1 MGFSGAGRLC
11 PAARANKSSLRPAT
25 INQRKD
31 TLCVSA
37 GFARAS
43 FDWENL
49 EGDIPGVAE
58 ITDSNVINPWGIA
71 LSPSGTIFVA
81 DNGAGVATAYFQ
93 NGTPAPNFSNP
104 LVITIPSSATN
115 SDGANPTG
123 TVWNTTAVFKVSNG
137 TNSLPAKLIFVS
149 EDGMISGWNPN
160 LNNTQAFQAVDNG
173 ASGAVYKGAT
183 LGVANSQNYLYV
195 TNFHSGH
202 VETYNGSF
210 ILQAGFPF
218 ADPNIPAGYAP
229 FGIRHLNG
237 QIFVTYAKINPSNPN
252 DDLAGAGFGFVD
264 VYNTKGQLL
273 RRLVSDGRLNAPW
286 GLEIVNGALWV
297 GNFGNGRINAY
308 DLNSGNFVGTPRDIF
323 GIPLEF
329 DGLWGL
335 LLANGKLF
343 FTAGI
348 ADEDHGMFGVI
359 F

>member
-1 MGFSGAGRLC
+1 MKTTLVSFTTALL
-11 PAARANKSSLRPAT
+11 AAA
-25 INQRKD
+25 

-58 ITDSNVINPWGIA
+58 ITDSNVINPWGITV
-71 LSPSGTIFVA
+71 SPSGTLFVA

-93 NGTPAPNFSNP
+93 DGTPAPSFGNP
-104 LVITIPSSATN
+104 LVITIPPSASNT
-115 SDGANPTG
+115 DGANPTG
-123 TVWNTTAVFKVSNG
+123 TVWNNTSVFKVSNG

-160 LNNTQAFQAVDNG
+160 LNNTQAFRAVDNG

-210 ILQAGFPF
+210 VLQAGFPF
-218 ADPNIPAGYAP
+218 TDPNLPADYSP

-237 QIFVTYAKINPSNPN
+237 RIFVTYAKINPSNPN

-264 VYNTKGQLL
+264 VFNTKGQFL
-273 RRLVSDGRLNAPW
+273 RRLVSQGRLNAPW

-297 GNFGNGRINAY
+297 GNFGDGKINVY
-308 DLNSGNFVGTPRDIF
+308 DPSTGSFAGTSRDGF
-323 GIPLEF
+323 GIPLHF
-329 DGLWGL
+329 GGL
-335 LLANGKLF
+335 
-343 FTAGI
+343 
-348 ADEDHGMFGVI
+348 V
-359 F
+359 

>member
-1 MGFSGAGRLC
+1 
-11 PAARANKSSLRPAT
+11 
-25 INQRKD
+25 
-31 TLCVSA
+31 
-37 GFARAS
+37 
-43 FDWENL
+43 
-49 EGDIPGVAE
+49 
-58 ITDSNVINPWGIA
+58 
-71 LSPSGTIFVA
+71 
-81 DNGAGVATAYFQ
+81 
-93 NGTPAPNFSNP
+93 
-104 LVITIPSSATN
+104 
-115 SDGANPTG
+115 
-123 TVWNTTAVFKVSNG
+123 
-137 TNSLPAKLIFVS
+137 
-149 EDGMISGWNPN
+149 MISGWNPN

-183 LGVANSQNYLYV
+183 VGVANSQNYLYV

-210 ILQAGFPF
+210 VLQAGFPF

-237 QIFVTYAKINPSNPN
+237 RIFVTYAKRNPSNPN

-264 VYNTKGQLL
+264 VFNTNGQLL

-286 GLEIVNGALWV
+286 GLEIVNGQLWV
-297 GNFGNGRINAY
+297 GNFGDGKINVY
-308 DLNSGNFVGTPRDIF
+308 DPSTGSFAGTPRDVF
-323 GIPLEF
+323 GIPLDF

-335 LLANGKLF
+335 LLANGGLY

>member
-1 MGFSGAGRLC
+1 MKTTLVSFKTALLT
-11 PAARANKSSLRPAT
+11 AA
-25 INQRKD
+25 

-93 NGTPAPNFSNP
+93 NGTPAP
-104 LVITIPSSATN
+104 
-115 SDGANPTG
+115 
-123 TVWNTTAVFKVSNG
+123 KVSNG

-183 LGVANSQNYLYV
+183 VGVANSQNYLYV
-195 TNFHSGH
+195 TNFHSGQ

-210 ILQAGFPF
+210 ALQAGFPF
-218 ADPNIPAGYAP
+218 TDPNLPAGYAP
-229 FGIRHLNG
+229 FGIRNFGG

-252 DDLAGAGFGFVD
+252 DDLAGA
-264 VYNTKGQLL
+264 
-273 RRLVSDGRLNAPW
+273 
-286 GLEIVNGALWV
+286 
-297 GNFGNGRINAY
+297 
-308 DLNSGNFVGTPRDIF
+308 
-323 GIPLEF
+323 
-329 DGLWGL
+329 
-335 LLANGKLF
+335 
-343 FTAGI
+343 
-348 ADEDHGMFGVI
+348 
-359 F
+359 

>member
-1 MGFSGAGRLC
+1 MKTTLVSFKTALLT
-11 PAARANKSSLRPAT
+11 AA
-25 INQRKD
+25 

-58 ITDSNVINPWGIA
+58 ITDSNVINPWGIT
-71 LSPSGTIFVA
+71 LSPSGTIYVA

-123 TVWNTTAVFKVSNG
+123 TVWNTTSVFKVSNG

-183 LGVANSQNYLYV
+183 VGVANSQNYLYV

-210 ILQAGFPF
+210 VLQAGFPF

-237 QIFVTYAKINPSNPN
+237 RIFVTYAKRNPSNPN

-264 VYNTKGQLL
+264 VFNTNGQLL

-286 GLEIVNGALWV
+286 GLEIVNGQLWV
-297 GNFGNGRINAY
+297 GNFGDGKINVY
-308 DLNSGNFVGTPRDIF
+308 DPSTGSFAGTPRDVF
-323 GIPLEF
+323 GIPLDF

-335 LLANGKLF
+335 LLANGGLY

>member
-1 MGFSGAGRLC
+1 MNATLVSFR
-11 PAARANKSSLRPAT
+11 AALLTAA
-25 INQRKD
+25 

-37 GFARAS
+37 AFARAS

-58 ITDSNVINPWGIA
+58 ITDSNVINPWGIT

-93 NGTPAPNFSNP
+93 NGSPAPNFSNP

-123 TVWNTTAVFKVSNG
+123 TVWNTTSVFKVSNG

-210 ILQAGFPF
+210 VLQAGFPF

-237 QIFVTYAKINPSNPN
+237 RILFC
-252 DDLAGAGFGFVD
+252 
-264 VYNTKGQLL
+264 
-273 RRLVSDGRLNAPW
+273 
-286 GLEIVNGALWV
+286 
-297 GNFGNGRINAY
+297 GRIHHQR
-308 DLNSGNFVGTPRDIF
+308 T
-323 GIPLEF
+323 
-329 DGLWGL
+329 
-335 LLANGKLF
+335 
-343 FTAGI
+343 I
-348 ADEDHGMFGVI
+348 APPPGFRWPAQCALGP
-359 F
+359 

>member
-1 MGFSGAGRLC
+1 MKTLHVALK
-11 PAARANKSSLRPAT
+11 AASPTAA
-25 INQRKD
+25 

-49 EGDIPGVAE
+49 EGDIPCVAE
-58 ITDSNVINPWGIA
+58 ITDSNVINPWGIT

-93 NGTPAPNFSNP
+93 NGTPAPNFRNP
-104 LVITIPSSATN
+104 LVITIRSSATN

-123 TVWNTTAVFKVSNG
+123 TVWNTTSVFKVSNG

-202 VETYNGSF
+202 VETYNASF
-210 ILQAGFPF
+210 VLQAGFPF
-218 ADPNIPAGYAP
+218 PDPNIHASYAP
-229 FGIRHLNG
+229 FGIRHHNNRTIL
-237 QIFVTYAKINPSNPN
+237 TYAKRNTTTPN
-252 DDLAGAGFGFVD
+252 VD
-264 VYNTKGQLL
+264 HT
-273 RRLVSDGRLNAPW
+273 
-286 GLEIVNGALWV
+286 
-297 GNFGNGRINAY
+297 
-308 DLNSGNFVGTPRDIF
+308 T
-323 GIPLEF
+323 
-329 DGLWGL
+329 
-335 LLANGKLF
+335 
-343 FTAGI
+343 
-348 ADEDHGMFGVI
+348 
-359 F
+359 

>member
-1 MGFSGAGRLC
+1 MKTTLVSFKTALLT
-11 PAARANKSSLRPAT
+11 AA
-25 INQRKD
+25 

-123 TVWNTTAVFKVSNG
+123 TVWNTTSVFKVSNG

-183 LGVANSQNYLYV
+183 VGVANSQNYLYV

-210 ILQAGFPF
+210 VLQAGFPF
-218 ADPNIPAGYAP
+218 TDPNLPAGYAP
-229 FGIRHLNG
+229 FGIRNFG
-237 QIFVTYAKINPSNPN
+237 GPIFVTYAKINPSNPG
-252 DDLAGAGFGFVD
+252 DDLAGPGLGFVD
-264 VYNTKGQLL
+264 VYNTKGQFL
-273 RRLVSDGRLNAPW
+273 RRLVSQGRLNAPW
-286 GLEIVNGALWV
+286 GLEIVNGQLWV
-297 GNFGNGRINAY
+297 GNFGDGRINVYSPSTGSFA
-308 DLNSGNFVGTPRDIF
+308 GTPRDVF
-323 GIPLEF
+323 GIPLDF

-335 LLANGKLF
+335 LLTNGGLYF
-343 FTAGI
+343 NAGI

-359 F
+359 FSN

>member
-1 MGFSGAGRLC
+1 MKTTLVSFKTALLT
-11 PAARANKSSLRPAT
+11 AA
-25 INQRKD
+25 

-58 ITDSNVINPWGIA
+58 ITDSNVINPWGIT

-123 TVWNTTAVFKVSNG
+123 TVWNTTSVFKVSNG

-183 LGVANSQNYLYV
+183 VGVANSQNYLYV

-210 ILQAGFPF
+210 VLQAGFPF
-218 ADPNIPAGYAP
+218 TDPNLPAGYAP
-229 FGIRHLNG
+229 FGIRNFNG
-237 QIFVTYAKINPSNPN
+237 NLVVTYAKQDADKE
-252 DDLAGAGFGFVD
+252 DDVAGPGFGFID
-264 VYNTKGQLL
+264 VFNTHGQLL
-273 RRLVSDGRLNAPW
+273 RRLVSQGLLNAPW

-297 GNFGNGRINAY
+297 GNFGDGRINVY
-308 DLNSGNFVGTPRDIF
+308 NPTNGSFLGRPRDVF
-323 GIPLEF
+323 GIPLQFE
-329 DGLWGL
+329 GLWGL
-335 LLANGKLF
+335 LLVDGRLY

-348 ADEDHGMFGVI
+348 VDESHGIFGVI

>member
-1 MGFSGAGRLC
+1 MKTTLVSFKTALLT
-11 PAARANKSSLRPAT
+11 AA
-25 INQRKD
+25 

-58 ITDSNVINPWGIA
+58 ITDSNVINPWGIT

-104 LVITIPSSATN
+104 LVITIPSSASN
-115 SDGANPTG
+115 VDGANPTG
-123 TVWNTTAVFKVSNG
+123 TVWNDTSVFKVSNG

-160 LNNTQAFQAVDNG
+160 LNNTQAFRAVDNG

-210 ILQAGFPF
+210 VLKAGFPF
-218 ADPNIPAGYAP
+218 PDPNLPAGYAP
-229 FGIRHLNG
+229 FGIRNFSG
-237 QIFVTYAKINPSNPN
+237 QIFVTYADINPLDAN

-264 VYNTKGQLL
+264 VFNTKGQFL
-273 RRLVSDGRLNAPW
+273 RRLVSQGRHNARC
-286 GLEIVNGALWV
+286 GLEIVNAALWV
-297 GNFGNGRINAY
+297 GNYGDGRISAY
-308 DLNSGNFVGTPRDIF
+308 CRGN
-323 GIPLEF
+323 
-329 DGLWGL
+329 
-335 LLANGKLF
+335 
-343 FTAGI
+343 
-348 ADEDHGMFGVI
+348 
-359 F
+359 